1 MCSCVAGVKQGEP
14 GHFLNVSKRSRAQQ
28 LTHTFVAVIMH
39 LKCAVGTESAF
50 AGGVFVKR
58 AAKSHVYYGELCECS
73 DFSCDQYRGLQCGGI
88 VAGTHLQKNNRRPV
102 CLF

>member
-58 AAKSHVYYGELCECS
+58 AAKSPAMCTMG
-73 DFSCDQYRGLQCGGI
+73 SCDQYRGLQCGGI

>member
-14 GHFLNVSKRSRAQQ
+14 GHFLNVSKRIRAQQ

-58 AAKSHVYYGELCECS
+58 AAKSPAMCTMG
-73 DFSCDQYRGLQCGGI
+73 SCVSAVISAVISTEDYN
-88 VAGTHLQKNNRRPV
+88 VEV
-102 CLF
+102 